1 MSRESIRVVIA
12 DDEPPARER
21 IRELLDE
28 RSGFDVVAEC
38 GTGQE
43 TLEAIRS
50 KRPDLLFLDV
60 EMPRMTGLDVVEAL
74 GPHGMPPTV
83 FVTAYDAYAV
93 RAFEVHAL
101 DYLLKPFDDRRFDES
116 LRRASARIRS
126 RELLEDLARGLD
138 GLLGDV
144 GTGSLGGRMEEPEP
158 RAKPLERLV
167 VKRGDRS
174 ILVPVEVVDWLEAA
188 NYYVVLHVGAETY
201 VLDDSMANLE
211 KRLGDR
217 FVRIHRSTI
226 VNLDRVVELNRMF
239 HGDFSVTLDDG
250 TELKLSRTYRS
261 GLEERLG
268 RSL

>member
-1 MSRESIRVVIA
+1 MTRESIRVVIA
-12 DDEPPARER
+12 DDEPPARDR

-28 RSGFDVVAEC
+28 RSGFEVVAEC

-43 TLEAIRS
+43 TVETVRS
-50 KRPDLLFLDV
+50 VRPDLLFLDV
-60 EMPRMTGLDVVEAL
+60 QMPRMTGLEVVEAL
-74 GPHGMPPTV
+74 ERHEIPATV

-116 LRRASARIRS
+116 LRRARARIRS
-126 RELLEDLARGLD
+126 RELLEDLARGID
-138 GLLGDV
+138 GLLDDLGAASPAGGV
-144 GTGSLGGRMEEPEP
+144 AEAGST
-158 RAKPLERLV
+158 AKPLERLV

-174 ILVPVEVVDWLEAA
+174 ILVPVDTVDWLEAA
-188 NYYVVLHVGAETY
+188 NYYVVLHVGSETY

-226 VNLDRVVELNRMF
+226 VNLDRVVELHRMF
-239 HGDFSVTLDDG
+239 HGDFSVILEDG